1 MKKPDLG
8 LLPAIPVTKTTS
20 PEILRVLAQG
30 KKESK
35 KPSNTSQIETTRRS
49 QATVKNLD
57 KASLNAIA
65 KYSHSRID
73 MIDQIFDA
81 HPDMELAAQTLVSS
95 ILSPNDLIRTNLF
108 FNADVGI
115 LPTQVTFL
123 LNSFLQKEIKQTY
136 KLENDLYDIVKESYI
151 TKGAYVKLFIPAGK
165 IKDIVDLSHAS
176 VESSVDSICS
186 KVRSNDKVVNNAL
199 SGISVTNDPRAL
211 LVANDASVMMSS
223 LDMITTEAIGDAVA
237 IRKKNHVIQGLFDAA
252 SKKDTTATID
262 MTGYSNDA
270 NRGLVMRIPSESV
283 IPLHF
288 TNDVSKHFGYFIL
301 LDGKGTPILGSNGES
316 ESSDTKSMLSNLVSK
331 AKSNIQKSISRAPT
345 IPNSDDILKTAI
357 DAKLT
362 NSIKHNIGGAYISDD
377 DKDTLF
383 RVIFH
388 RALKDMKTR
397 LLYVP
402 ASQLSYYAFD
412 FRENGTGKPILEGLS
427 TISSLRTML
436 RFAKVSA
443 LIRNSIPNTEVDV
456 TLDDN
461 DPDAPKTMESIKAY
475 VMNTR
480 SLSLPIGLTRTAD
493 VVDWLHKYGFSFK
506 FQHADLPDM
515 TIDTNE
521 KSTSHVV
528 PDSDAEDELKRMMYM
543 KMGLSPETVE
553 NTSDADFAAT
563 VVANNVLQAKRIS
576 RIQMKLNPMITKDVV
591 RYARYDGY
599 MNTQLKHIL
608 ESNLKLIKKNMGDK
622 FKEALDSKGVTDA
635 ELNDFLFEYY
645 VNALEVTLPKVELAE
660 DGSKEAFDNYKDS
673 LDDYIEMFFS
683 EDALPEEYAGALSGN
698 IDVLQQAIK
707 NSLLRRWMSENGYME
722 ELATVFETND
732 TGEIDSSVLEEY
744 NLYINNIANAMNDF
758 TKLNEK
764 VKKNAE
770 PKEKVEEEET
780 PTDTPTEENSDPA
793 DDTPPNDSEDAPAG
807 DEPVDDGAD
816 L

>member
-1 MKKPDLG
+1 MNELDLG
-8 LLPAIPVTKTTS
+8 LLPAIPVTKTNS

-30 KKESK
+30 KKEIEKS
-35 KPSNTSQIETTRRS
+35 SNSSQVETTRRK
-49 QATVKNLD
+49 QAIERNLD
-57 KASLNAIA
+57 KTSLNAVA
-65 KYSHSRID
+65 KHSHSKID

-108 FNADVGI
+108 LNADVGI
-115 LPTQVTFL
+115 LPTQVIFL

-136 KLENDLYDIVKESYI
+136 ELENDLYDIVKESYI
-151 TKGAYVKLFIPAGK
+151 TKGAYAKLFIPASK
-165 IKDIVDLSHAS
+165 IKGIVDLSNAS
-176 VESSVDSICS
+176 VESAIDGICT
-186 KVRSNDKVVNNAL
+186 KVSSNDKVVDKAL
-199 SGISVTNDPRAL
+199 AGISITRDPRAL
-211 LVANDASVMMSS
+211 LIANDTSVMMSS
-223 LDMITTEAIGDAVA
+223 LDTITTEAIGD
-237 IRKKNHVIQGLFDAA
+237 IISTRKKNNVIQGLFDAA
-252 SKKDTTATID
+252 SDRSSTSTID
-262 MTGYSNDA
+262 MTGYASDTD
-270 NRGLVMRIPSESV
+270 RGLVMRIPSEAV

-316 ESSDTKSMLSNLVSK
+316 ESHNAEYMLSSLVSK
-331 AKSNIQKSISRAPT
+331 AKTNIKKSMSRAPK
-345 IPNSDDILKTAI
+345 INNSDDIIKTAI
-357 DAKLT
+357 DAKII

-383 RVIFH
+383 RVVYQ
-388 RALKDMKTR
+388 RALKDMQTR

-402 ASQLSYYAFD
+402 SSQLSYYAFD

-461 DPDAPKTMESIKAY
+461 DPDAPKTMESIKSY

-493 VVDWLHKYGFSFK
+493 VVDWLHKYGFSFTFK
-506 FQHADLPDM
+506 HADLPDM

-521 KSTSHVV
+521 KSTSHVI

-563 VVANNVLQAKRIS
+563 VVANNALQAKRIS
-576 RIQMKLNPMITKDVV
+576 RMQMKLNPMITKDVV

-599 MNTQLKHIL
+599 INTQLKHIL
-608 ESNLKLIKKNMGDK
+608 ESNLNIIKKNMGDK
-622 FKEALDSKGVTDA
+622 FKEALDNKGVTDD
-635 ELNDFLFEYY
+635 ELSDFLFEYY
-645 VNALEVTLPKVELAE
+645 VNALKVTLPKVEVSE
-660 DGSKEAFDNYKDS
+660 DGSKEAFDNYKAS
-673 LDDYIEMFFS
+673 LDDYIKMFFS
-683 EDALPEEYAGALSGN
+683 EEALPKEYTGELSNN
-698 IDVLQQAIK
+698 IDVLQQAVK

-744 NLYINNIANAMNDF
+744 NLYINNIATALKDF
-758 TKLNEK
+758 TELNEK

-770 PKEKVEEEET
+770 PKEEVKED
-780 PTDTPTEENSDPA
+780 PEN
-793 DDTPPNDSEDAPAG
+793 G
-807 DEPVDDGAD
+807 LDDGV
-816 L
+816 